1 MRHLTCDYLSVYT
14 KLRKICETLVCS
26 VLSRH
31 DHVGQRSTRQTTRP
45 YNSLSAGH
53 ASQHSNKMQNIK
65 NKLTPST
72 KQAQMNTLRGHIAS
86 CLNLATWDSEVA
98 KSCGQAIAKRD
109 FHGSFDPSWSELAV
123 WVWGTGGAPLQL
135 AHALEYLRRHL
146 QAAKRQLAMEIEAL
160 STSKASKAL
169 AAQGEFAN
177 SPALISRVAN
187 VHSS

>member
-1 MRHLTCDYLSVYT
+1 MRHLTCDYLSVYK

-53 ASQHSNKMQNIK
+53 ASQHSNKMQNIQ

-72 KQAQMNTLRGHIAS
+72 KQAQMNTLRGHLAS

-123 WVWGTGGAPLQL
+123 WVGGLAGRLFSWLTRWSTCDVTCRQKSANWPWRLRLYPPPKPPKPL
-135 AHALEYLRRHL
+135 LRMGNLRIL
-146 QAAKRQLAMEIEAL
+146 LL
-160 STSKASKAL
+160 
-169 AAQGEFAN
+169 
-177 SPALISRVAN
+177 
-187 VHSS
+187 